1 MYNKRVISL
10 ALALS
15 LAAAGLHATWNV
27 LLKTTGDPL
36 RTATRAMGAAV
47 VVTSPVATLA
57 WLLSGRPG
65 LPPQA
70 WLLAGLSGFAE
81 LAYLNF
87 LSAAYRC
94 GDLSVVYPLARGT
107 APLLAV
113 PAGLVLLRERLSPLE
128 LGGVA
133 CLLVGIW
140 AARRPVAAGPA
151 VRPALLTGVCIAT
164 YSTIDRVGVRLAPP
178 WLYGWVLWIDMA
190 VLLAAWL
197 WLGRRQAAVRV
208 AGRPLGAPAVTFAFH
223 RDELGLAA
231 DFLQGLLEHHRLLV
245 AHRVAPK
252 REHYR
257 ANQRTAEEAIRYCQE
272 LVTGIGSWE
281 PMPTRHRLRAGDRV
295 TLPLKANQIFVTTAY
310 LDFLTSSTATI
321 VDIWHANGSGVY
333 SDESSQATLG
343 ETYLRGVQFTS
354 KHGHVAFS
362 TIYPGHYSG
371 RTTHIHAKVH
381 ISSHEKHNKLVGG
394 HVSHTRQMFP
404 PDAVNATVYQL
415 SPYRG
420 ETAAVITHASD
431 SVWSGQ
437 HGSESRLKITM
448 AGSRL
453 RKGLIG
459 TIVLGVNPKAVPAAV
474 GGNAGVPT
482 GPSPAA

>member
-1 MYNKRVISL
+1 VYNKRVISL

-47 VVTSPVATLA
+47 VVTSPAAALA

-70 WLLAGLSGFAE
+70 WLLAGLSGLAE
-81 LAYLNF
+81 LAYLTF

-113 PAGLVLLRERLSPLE
+113 PAGLVILRERLSPLE

-190 VLLAAWL
+190 ILLAAWL

-208 AGRPLGAPAVTFAFH
+208 AGRRLGAPAVRATPAAQDAPDMDGAPDWA
-223 RDELGLAA
+223 RILAI
-231 DFLQGLLEHHRLLV
+231 GLLMMVSYFMVLV
-245 AHRVAPK
+245 ALRFAPLTLVAPL
-252 REHYR
+252 RES
-257 ANQRTAEEAIRYCQE
+257 AII
-272 LVTGIGSWE
+272 LVTGWG
-281 PMPTRHRLRAGDRV
+281 
-295 TLPLKANQIFVTTAY
+295 
-310 LDFLTSSTATI
+310 
-321 VDIWHANGSGVY
+321 IW
-333 SDESSQATLG
+333 
-343 ETYLRGVQFTS
+343 
-354 KHGHVAFS
+354 
-362 TIYPGHYSG
+362 
-371 RTTHIHAKVH
+371 
-381 ISSHEKHNKLVGG
+381 
-394 HVSHTRQMFP
+394 
-404 PDAVNATVYQL
+404 
-415 SPYRG
+415 
-420 ETAAVITHASD
+420 
-431 SVWSGQ
+431 
-437 HGSESRLKITM
+437 RLKERQ
-448 AGSRL
+448 GLWLRL
-453 RKGLIG
+453 GGATSIL
-459 TIVLGVNPKAVPAAV
+459 LGMILLAL
-474 GGNAGVPT
+474 
-482 GPSPAA
+482 

>member
-1 MYNKRVISL
+1 VYNKRVISL

-113 PAGLVLLRERLSPLE
+113 PAGLVILRERLSPLE
-128 LGGVA
+128 LVGVA
-133 CLLVGIW
+133 CLLAGIW
-140 AARRPVAAGPA
+140 AARGPAAAGPA

-178 WLYGWVLWIDMA
+178 WLYGWVLWIDIA

-197 WLGRRQAAVRV
+197 WLGQRQAILRV
-208 AGRPLGAPAVTFAFH
+208 AGRRLGATTVSPVPAAQDALNPDKDSAPDWA
-223 RDELGLAA
+223 RAIA
-231 DFLQGLLEHHRLLV
+231 IGLLMMLSYFLVLV
-245 AHRVAPK
+245 ALRFAPLTLVAPL
-252 REHYR
+252 RES
-257 ANQRTAEEAIRYCQE
+257 AIV
-272 LVTGIGSWE
+272 LVTGWG
-281 PMPTRHRLRAGDRV
+281 
-295 TLPLKANQIFVTTAY
+295 
-310 LDFLTSSTATI
+310 
-321 VDIWHANGSGVY
+321 IW
-333 SDESSQATLG
+333 
-343 ETYLRGVQFTS
+343 
-354 KHGHVAFS
+354 
-362 TIYPGHYSG
+362 
-371 RTTHIHAKVH
+371 
-381 ISSHEKHNKLVGG
+381 
-394 HVSHTRQMFP
+394 
-404 PDAVNATVYQL
+404 
-415 SPYRG
+415 
-420 ETAAVITHASD
+420 
-431 SVWSGQ
+431 
-437 HGSESRLKITM
+437 RLKERQ
-448 AGSRL
+448 GLWLRL
-453 RKGLIG
+453 GG
-459 TIVLGVNPKAVPAAV
+459 ATSIVLGVILLAL
-474 GGNAGVPT
+474 
-482 GPSPAA
+482 